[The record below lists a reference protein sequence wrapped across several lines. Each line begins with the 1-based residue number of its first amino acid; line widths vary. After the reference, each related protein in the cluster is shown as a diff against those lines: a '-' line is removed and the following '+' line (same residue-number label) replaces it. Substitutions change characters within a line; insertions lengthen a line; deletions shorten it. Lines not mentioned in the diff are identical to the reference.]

1 MYIPP
6 HFAEQRPEELHR
18 LMRAHPLGML
28 VTHAANGLDANH
40 IPFELEPGEGP
51 HGTLRG
57 HVARNN
63 PVWREVADGSDVLVV
78 FRGPEGYVSPNW
90 YPTKHEAHRAV
101 PTWNYAVV
109 HAHGTLAIRDDERY
123 VRGVVARLTRTHEA
137 PETKPWRM
145 GDSAPDFI
153 DQMVAAIVGI
163 EVRIAR
169 IEGKFKLGQNREMR
183 DREGAAAG
191 LRGRGDSAT
200 ADAMEAAFR

>member
-101 PTWNYAVV
+101 PTWNYTVV
-109 HAHGTLAIRDDERY
+109 HVHGALAIRDDERY

-183 DREGAAAG
+183 DRQGAADG
-191 LRGRGDSAT
+191 LRGRGDDAT
-200 ADAMEAAFR
+200 AEAMEAAMR